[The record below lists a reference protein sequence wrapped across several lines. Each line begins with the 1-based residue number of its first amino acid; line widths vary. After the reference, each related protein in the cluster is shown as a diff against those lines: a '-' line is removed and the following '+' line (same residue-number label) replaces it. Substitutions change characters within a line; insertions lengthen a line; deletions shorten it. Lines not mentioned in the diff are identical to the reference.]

1 MHDYVKS
8 SCFKGDSNEY
18 LEKKLFTQDIFFS
31 IVVIFFFTSF
41 QKAAFIMAIVV
52 QLSNVAYGPLGLLY
66 ESVYVQLFNSEHPE
80 SEPCEDR
87 KYLRSFKTLN
97 RHIAVSSFKKC

>member
-18 LEKKLFTQDIFFS
+18 LEKKTFYTGYILLHRSNIFFA
-31 IVVIFFFTSF
+31 SF

-52 QLSNVAYGPLGLLY
+52 QVSNMAYGPLGLSY

>member
-1 MHDYVKS
+1 M
-8 SCFKGDSNEY
+8 NIWR
-18 LEKKLFTQDIFFS
+18 KKLFTQDIFFY
-31 IVVIFFFTSF
+31 IVVIFFFASF

-52 QLSNVAYGPLGLLY
+52 QVSNMAYGPLGLSY

-97 RHIAVSSFKKC
+97 RHIAVSSLKKC